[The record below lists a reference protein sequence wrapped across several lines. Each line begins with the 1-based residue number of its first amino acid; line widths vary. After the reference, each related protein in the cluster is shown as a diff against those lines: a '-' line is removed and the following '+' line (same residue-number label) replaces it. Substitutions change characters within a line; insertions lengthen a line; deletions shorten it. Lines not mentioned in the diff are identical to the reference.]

1 MIIMDTDIRA
11 KRKGYANLTNDY
23 MFKRLFGSEDCKDIL
38 IAFLKRVIPEA
49 DITDVRFNDKEFLGM
64 TEEDSRVIVDI
75 SCITSD
81 GTHFIVEMQKARQA
95 WFRDRAIF
103 YTSHPIMKQKA
114 MAREEFRRKND
125 GDGRFR
131 WNFCLTPVRLIA
143 IANFRIEHG
152 TEWPE
157 GKYHSTYRLR
167 EDEVGEPMS
176 DKLTYTFLE
185 LGRFN
190 KTEEQLETPYDK
202 WMYLFK
208 NMADMHSRPDS
219 FREKEFELLF
229 EKAELATFTSE
240 QFEEYQR
247 REIMEY
253 DYENCLDFA
262 HDRGHAEG
270 LTEGLAQ
277 GREEGRENEK
287 VATARRML
295 ENGLPVE
302 MIAKISG
309 LPIER
314 INTLAT
320 ES

>member
-1 MIIMDTDIRA
+1 MDTEIQGR
-11 KRKGYANLTNDY
+11 RTGYANLTNDY
-23 MFKRLFGSEDCKDIL
+23 MFKRLFGSEDCKEIL
-38 IAFLKRVIPEA
+38 IAFLRRVIPGA

-81 GTHFIVEMQKARQA
+81 GSHFIVEMQKASQA

-103 YTSHPIMKQKA
+103 YTSYPIMGQKA
-114 MAREEFRRKND
+114 MAREEFRKKHHDDR
-125 GDGRFR
+125 RFR
-131 WNFCLTPVRLIA
+131 WNFCLSPVRLIA
-143 IANFRIEHG
+143 IANFRIDHG
-152 TEWPE
+152 PMWPVE
-157 GKYHSTYRLR
+157 KYHSTYRLR

-185 LGRFN
+185 LGLFD

-208 NMADMHSRPDS
+208 NMATMNSRPDS
-219 FREKEFELLF
+219 FQEKEFELLF
-229 EKAELATFTSE
+229 EKAELANFTSE
-240 QFEEYQR
+240 QYEEYQR

-262 HDRGHAEG
+262 HDRGLAEG
-270 LTEGLAQ
+270 IAQ
-277 GREEGRENEK
+277 GREEGREEGRDDEK

-295 ENGLPVE
+295 LKGMSIDLTAEL
-302 MIAKISG
+302 SG
-309 LPIER
+309 LPIDR
-314 INTLAT
+314 INLLAT